1 MSLLIINGAS
11 AGGFSPISIFGA
23 ITNGVVARNG
33 LPGSPLGLFVASYV
47 FNTLLSIGVFLCS
60 AAGSSCIGE
69 PRVSSTRRHARTS

>member
-47 FNTLLSIGVFLCS
+47 FNTLLSIGVFFMFGGRQLLH
-60 AAGSSCIGE
+60 
-69 PRVSSTRRHARTS
+69 RRA